1 MLFFLL
7 GDKVTLDVGAKDELF
22 PMFST
27 GSGKP
32 VTVKE
37 SSIRKAAAIFIGENM
52 EKGD

>member
-32 VTVKE
+32 VKVKE
-37 SSIRKAAAIFIGENM
+37 SSIRKAAAIYIGENM